1 MNFVLHIYN
10 YKNLV
15 SRIQSHDTLV
25 FSAFPLVSQGLPVD
39 QVGVAVQLG
48 SSALSLSLTSLL
60 SLPWFLLACQMEVVF
75 LPHQKRSMSLSEL
88 SKKKKR

>member
-48 SSALSLSLTSLL
+48 SSALSLSFDFFAFFTLVS
-60 SLPWFLLACQMEVVF
+60 SCMSDGSGVPPPSEEVDVF
-75 LPHQKRSMSLSEL
+75 ERAE
-88 SKKKKR
+88 